1 MEDYMKKIVVEVLKD
16 TGLAAIPTKTETNK
30 PWFRAIGEVTLK
42 NGTKTYAIIE
52 RDSVETM
59 KIKKIYGDI
68 SPIHEIV
75 KVMPYEF
82 IDKIE
87 IPQFSPNDKQ
97 NRLFYLK
104 EKFPEADMSEY
115 KDKTASE
122 LADIV
127 RKIGINEAI
136 KAMKEQHK
144 LRKEA

>member
-52 RDSVETM
+52 RDSVETTRV
-59 KIKKIYGDI
+59 KKIYGDI

-104 EKFPEADMSEY
+104 EKFPESDMSEY

-136 KAMKEQHK
+136 KAKKEEHK
-144 LRKEA
+144 TRKEE